1 MIWPVTILCGLVGML
16 IAHIPGALLGL
27 LIGNIIDR
35 NLAIKSWADLRTRLP
50 VRAQPQ
56 LNAEQVLFML
66 LGHLAK
72 STGRVSAAHIQ
83 SARAEMQRLQLSA
96 AAQKRAIAAFTQGKD
111 CALTDLRSALRS
123 HYVADKAEGLLTA
136 GWRIAYAQGLATAK
150 QRRILQ
156 RCADWLN
163 YPAASFTRLEAQL
176 MPTRLRPNSAGNE
189 LEAALQLLGVTR
201 STSLAQVKQ
210 AYRRKVS
217 VHHPDKLM
225 GAGAPPAQLRAA
237 TEKTRALHQ
246 AYALVRKHLQG

>member
-1 MIWPVTILCGLVGML
+1 
-16 IAHIPGALLGL
+16 
-27 LIGNIIDR
+27 
-35 NLAIKSWADLRTRLP
+35 
-50 VRAQPQ
+50 
-56 LNAEQVLFML
+56 
-66 LGHLAK
+66 
-72 STGRVSAAHIQ
+72 
-83 SARAEMQRLQLSA
+83 
-96 AAQKRAIAAFTQGKD
+96 
-111 CALTDLRSALRS
+111 
-123 HYVADKAEGLLTA
+123 
-136 GWRIAYAQGLATAK
+136 
-150 QRRILQ
+150 
-156 RCADWLN
+156 
-163 YPAASFTRLEAQL
+163 